1 MKDIFAGIVFLTV
14 LFGGACLTGC
24 DRAAFEKENPVT
36 AEVIEKGVDILED
49 VAEAKAEDLL
59 NLPANTLN
67 FEIVVFPKGKEHHDV
82 EI

>member
-1 MKDIFAGIVFLTV
+1 MRTSVQRNIRISRSYH
-14 LFGGACLTGC
+14 

-36 AEVIEKGVDILED
+36 AEVIEKGVDVLED

-67 FEIVVFPKGKEHHDV
+67 FEIVVFPKGKEHHDI